1 MADIQTSD
9 SDLEVMQRIVQRDA
23 TALRVLYDRYGRIA
37 FALAYRVTG
46 EAAAA
51 EEVVQDAYVAV
62 WSRADSFDSARSA
75 NIRGWLLS
83 IVHNR
88 SIDYRRREIDRN
100 PGMRSIEF
108 ADEALAT
115 PDAWSEVSAA
125 LDAEG
130 VRAAMSDLPAE
141 QRRPIELSFF
151 DGLSHAE
158 IAREEDESLGTVKSR
173 IRLGLKK
180 LSSALSSGMESAGT
194 AP

>member
-1 MADIQTSD
+1 MAGIQTSD
-9 SDLEVMQRIVQRDA
+9 SDLELMQRIVQHDA
-23 TALRVLYDRYGRIA
+23 AALRALYDRYGRIA
-37 FALAYRVTG
+37 FALAYRVIG

-51 EEVVQDAYVAV
+51 EEIVQDAYVAV

-75 NIRGWLLS
+75 NVRGWLLS

-88 SIDYRRREIDRN
+88 SIDYRRREFDRG
-100 PGMRSIEF
+100 PGTTRIEH
-108 ADEALAT
+108 AEEVLAT
-115 PDAWSEVSAA
+115 PDAWNEVSAT
-125 LDAEG
+125 LDAED

-158 IAREEDESLGTVKSR
+158 IAREEDASLGTVKSR

-180 LSSALSSGMESAGT
+180 LSSTLDSGMESAGT